1 MLHRSPQRRPSKCI
15 AAATDMAV
23 AIPWYIRP
31 PMAHQSSDPAGLRT
45 VCELLADH
53 FAADEFRRFIEA
65 VDEAAAREL
74 PGGLSSQTALIA
86 DGVACLRR
94 RGLIDARFFQVW
106 AGHRPLRRS
115 EIFAAASAL
124 GIAALG
130 ATAAV
135 APSSASSGAPT
146 RPDHHPDR
154 GCNPWVL
161 VALFVILLVTL
172 IVFLGL
178 RDSPFRVEYAVAV
191 FLICS
196 AILFAAL
203 RQYFVAAA
211 ALLVGLV
218 ILFWTARRAD
228 RQRALPA

>member
-1 MLHRSPQRRPSKCI
+1 
-15 AAATDMAV
+15 
-23 AIPWYIRP
+23 
-31 PMAHQSSDPAGLRT
+31 MAHQSSDPAGLRT
-45 VCELLADH
+45 VRELLADH
-53 FAADEFRRFIEA
+53 FGADDFRRFIED

-74 PGGLSSQTALIA
+74 PGGLSSQTALIT

-106 AGHRPLRRS
+106 ADHRPLRRS

-130 ATAAV
+130 TSTV
-135 APSSASSGAPT
+135 VVPSSASSAAPT
-146 RPDHHPDR
+146 QPVSEPGH
-154 GCNPWVL
+154 GSAPWVL
-161 VALFVILLVTL
+161 FAFFVAILVATLILLREL
-172 IVFLGL
+172 H
-178 RDSPFRVEYAVAV
+178 DSPFRVEHAIAF

-196 AILFAAL
+196 AILFAAF